1 MRQATAAAAASSAAV
16 LNDKGEWVIKGT
28 RRPDGTYRKDKI
40 VKEGYIPQEEV
51 QAFAS
56 KGTLCKPTSIPGL
69 APKAAVAEP
78 ASSSSRRSA
87 KKAASAMAASTPDN
101 GDNTADALKKES
113 GDVAIDVS
121 APPTTEKQ
129 IRNLRKKMREIE
141 ELAKLFADNV
151 TLKPTD
157 DQQSKLAK
165 KSEIQNAIVALEAHL
180 DDPVKWHDR
189 TGQDRT
195 WYAAVKLVRESSVQC
210 RIFGDRVPG
219 YDRVYLLH

>member
-51 QAFAS
+51 QVFAS

-69 APKAAVAEP
+69 APKAAVAELT
-78 ASSSSRRSA
+78 SSSSRRSA
-87 KKAASAMAASTPDN
+87 KKAASALAASTLDN
-101 GDNTADALKKES
+101 GDSAADALKKEES
-113 GDVAIDVS
+113 GDVAVDIS

-129 IRNLRKKMREIE
+129 IRNLRKKMREID
-141 ELAKLFADNV
+141 ELAKLFADHV
-151 TLKPTD
+151 TLKPSE

-165 KSEIQNAIVALEAHL
+165 KSEIQDAIVALEAL
-180 DDPVKWHDR
+180 LNDPVK
-189 TGQDRT
+189 
-195 WYAAVKLVRESSVQC
+195 
-210 RIFGDRVPG
+210 
-219 YDRVYLLH
+219 